1 MYLFE
6 GIFDDPMCFWPF
18 VPGAT
23 LEERCVAAK
32 RFGVYVMIVGGA
44 VMWSVRAVIFGF
56 AIAVLSHIAFCVDSC
71 IMERKERGKRF
82 ETGDKTNPYANY
94 TVGRDVTE
102 VYGSAP
108 SAKMR
113 TTFQSVV
120 EDPHSTDVTRFLSV
134 PRQDLMQRIR
144 ISGFR
149 SDMVTFFTAAEF
161 MKKLVKGGDYSA
173 FDKEIKSSESAALK
187 GSLPDP
193 KSMWRRNKAGDLE
206 IVPPLVRSPEMVHTF
221 WQFLPT
227 KNDRMVKS
235 GVTNRK
241 TIQNLISND
250 STLATLEK
258 QIEFLVRLA
267 AHDFVLL
274 EFIRKHNYH
283 LDRNTFGDDIATAQE
298 DVFLP
303 PGVKTKIETPMLRLG
318 SEAIPTIPKACRT
331 VEETNANMLVLP
343 DKHGTRDDDQDI
355 KTRSYMMVEKL
366 VELFKDS
373 TYREILHALF
383 PRGGKSKKY
392 EELDRWLSSD
402 ADDSYMLDREYVAR
416 KDRGIDPTNSL
427 ARAIYDALNIMWK
440 VGGSR
445 MHVLDVGAHIWFIVK
460 HCKGD
465 PKWMDGNIEEM
476 RLKKGETFPED
487 PEFKGVV
494 LDKSAWDS
502 SPVRTEI
509 LPIQMSRSQLG
520 DKNAG
525 APPMKITKSVFR
537 WFLESLP
544 DGFVHKKTLVMDGA
558 SVHGKATDDQK
569 QKNELLDKK
578 AVFPEGE
585 LSEFATLLR
594 ARGAGDG
601 VVERNVVP
609 VMLPK
614 PEDQIETVAN
624 PTDANVVV
632 PPRRSCMGMF
642 VDGKYPDPSK
652 HRTRPVGTD
661 KPDEYR
667 DYTRAKPFDDEYPGK
682 EFRKDMD
689 VKVPVTKT
697 CEKSLQDETP
707 GSKRAIEIE
716 QHTEPVRGEKD
727 EILACRQRSART
739 YEKREKVMF
748 LPFQSTQ
755 WRVGIVAE
763 APSDQSSKHNPW
775 VKIFY
780 EENGKHVT
788 KPITINRIRPFSST
802 AAATQKRVQEAREES
817 EAKRLEFVQRRREA
831 RNQQADNMSDFRQRA
846 MAFENDP
853 GEKERRKR
861 MVAALVA
868 KNGKQDPQDAYM
880 DKKAKSISNDT
891 LVTLPN
897 VFSAMLTVR

>member
-373 TYREILHALF
+373 T
-383 PRGGKSKKY
+383 
-392 EELDRWLSSD
+392 
-402 ADDSYMLDREYVAR
+402 
-416 KDRGIDPTNSL
+416 
-427 ARAIYDALNIMWK
+427 
-440 VGGSR
+440 
-445 MHVLDVGAHIWFIVK
+445 
-460 HCKGD
+460 
-465 PKWMDGNIEEM
+465 
-476 RLKKGETFPED
+476 
-487 PEFKGVV
+487 
-494 LDKSAWDS
+494 
-502 SPVRTEI
+502 
-509 LPIQMSRSQLG
+509 
-520 DKNAG
+520 
-525 APPMKITKSVFR
+525 
-537 WFLESLP
+537 
-544 DGFVHKKTLVMDGA
+544 
-558 SVHGKATDDQK
+558 
-569 QKNELLDKK
+569 
-578 AVFPEGE
+578 
-585 LSEFATLLR
+585 
-594 ARGAGDG
+594 
-601 VVERNVVP
+601 VERNVVP